1 MNTENY
7 QQGTER
13 RLTPEERQ
21 LRVKQLKRKRNFR
34 KAIVIIGFLLVISLI
49 ISPILILTLF
59 RVKSFTVEGAAVYT
73 NEEIIASSGIA
84 LGKNLLFADLDEAA
98 ENIEKQLPFTD
109 EVKLTKKLPD
119 KIIIRC
125 ETTERA
131 FAIGMP
137 NGLYA
142 VTNENL
148 KVLEITGKQP
158 TDVALIVG
166 AVPYKA
172 DVGEVAAF
180 DVIGEDEKE
189 EEFVDETLSLILEI
203 TGAITKNEMKDI
215 SLINIS
221 AQNSIYLIY
230 QGRIVLDL
238 GNSSDLSSKLSL
250 GTKVIN
256 SENNIDPFQYGS
268 INLTVV
274 TEAVFNPSDMKDV
287 PEVMYYLENY
297 APEEEEN
304 TEEDEGEE
312 TEEEPESDE
321 NNE

>member
-1 MNTENY
+1 MNTENN

-21 LRVKQLKRKRNFR
+21 IRIKQLKRKRNFR
-34 KAIVIIGFLLVISLI
+34 MAIVVIGFLLAIGII
-49 ISPILILTLF
+49 ISPILIFTLF
-59 RVKSFTVEGAAVYT
+59 RVKSFTVEGAGVYT

-119 KIIIRC
+119 EIIIRC
-125 ETTERA
+125 DSTERA

-148 KVLEITGKQP
+148 KVLEVTGKQP
-158 TDVALIVG
+158 ADVALIVG

-180 DVIGEDEKE
+180 EVIGEDEKE
-189 EEFVDETLSLILEI
+189 EEFVDETLALILEI

-215 SLINIS
+215 SLINVS
-221 AQNSIYLIY
+221 EKNSIYLIY

-250 GTKVIN
+250 GAKVIS

-287 PEVMYYLENY
+287 PEVMFYLENY

-304 TEEDEGEE
+304 TEDEGEE
-312 TEEEPESDE
+312 PEEEAESDE

>member
-1 MNTENY
+1 MNTENN

-59 RVKSFTVEGAAVYT
+59 RVKSFTVEGAGAYT

-131 FAIGMP
+131 FAIGMS

-158 TDVALIVG
+158 ADVALIVG

-180 DVIGEDEKE
+180 EVMGEDEKE
-189 EEFVDETLSLILEI
+189 EEFVDETLALILEI
-203 TGAITKNEMKDI
+203 TGTITQKEIKDI
-215 SLINIS
+215 DLINIS
-221 AQNSIYLIY
+221 APSSIYLIY

-250 GTKVIN
+250 GAKVIS
-256 SENNIDPFQYGS
+256 SENNIDPFQYGVV
-268 INLTVV
+268 NLSVV
-274 TEAVFNPSDMKDV
+274 SEAVFNPSDMKDV

-297 APEEEEN
+297 APEEEEK
-304 TEEDEGEE
+304 TEENEG
-312 TEEEPESDE
+312 EEPESDK